1 MKFFVSV
8 ENLFSSRLCREKGA
22 DRKTVEQP
30 GERFIILFRFC
41 KQIQNKYPIS
51 QCQRGSGKEGQ
62 ILSSH
67 SLRGIKRGLS
77 GVLTVGS
84 SLRQPSSLPNI
95 SPPLPLL
102 SRLVHRGIQ
111 VEGQGK
117 RGLLSHVYVLVP
129 AVASIMVNYTQHTPS
144 KTDTQQVL
152 ELPGCFDSFQYSIQ
166 LLLLER
172 SNCCQNT
179 DQVNL

>member
-1 MKFFVSV
+1 MTT
-8 ENLFSSRLCREKGA
+8 RYRQRRA
-22 DRKTVEQP
+22 DI
-30 GERFIILFRFC
+30 F
-41 KQIQNKYPIS
+41 
-51 QCQRGSGKEGQ
+51 
-62 ILSSH
+62 SSH

-95 SPPLPLL
+95 SPPLPFL

-152 ELPGCFDSFQYSIQ
+152 ELPGCFDSFRLVVISVFKLFKSSPKSPQSMVNQKPNFNYQ
-166 LLLLER
+166 LL
-172 SNCCQNT
+172 NCCISDCVIHFNYLYLT
-179 DQVNL
+179 